1 MIVRQFLQWVRTAP
15 AGERAE
21 ASRALARA
29 YLYSDLSKD
38 DRAAAEGAMLLL
50 LDDVSPLVR
59 RALAEVLA
67 GRPAL
72 PRAVCAALAETGSAM
87 TCLTLLENAQADIA
101 PASFE
106 RIAERHGNYSLI
118 PGVLLARGDLPPTTR
133 HTLVAKVSAMLV
145 DFVTARDW
153 LIEDRARRVA
163 REACEKAMVTVAAS
177 TPTSAMRPLIQHL
190 RSTCQLTAG
199 LLLRALLSGNVVLF

>member
-67 GRPAL
+67 GSDKAPPAVV
-72 PRAVCAALAETGSAM
+72 AF
-87 TCLTLLENAQADIA
+87 ADRR
-101 PASFE
+101 SD
-106 RIAERHGNYSLI
+106 RDRRH
-118 PGVLLARGDLPPTTR
+118 
-133 HTLVAKVSAMLV
+133 
-145 DFVTARDW
+145 
-153 LIEDRARRVA
+153 RAR
-163 REACEKAMVTVAAS
+163 TLS
-177 TPTSAMRPLIQHL
+177 
-190 RSTCQLTAG
+190 AG
-199 LLLRALLSGNVVLF
+199 LSVRI